1 MFLIFQINNNI
12 NIILLKK
19 MESKELSF
27 FSKKYWVEKFLVIWS
42 IICLFF
48 STLLPSENE
57 NYRNRNNNNNGNNGR
72 GNGNFGGGNFKYM
85 RFCSPGG

>member
-1 MFLIFQINNNI
+1 
-12 NIILLKK
+12 

-27 FSKKYWVEKFLVIWS
+27 FSKKYWVEKFLILWS

>member
-1 MFLIFQINNNI
+1 MD
-12 NIILLKK
+12 
-19 MESKELSF
+19 SKELSF
-27 FSKKYWVEKFLVIWS
+27 FSKKYWIEKFLVIWS

-57 NYRNRNNNNNGNNGR
+57 NYRNRNNNNNNGNNGR